1 MAFSLEARRYL
12 AVYGEWKK
20 QADDAKYARRA
31 TECMRETEPFSVS
44 IQLADENLGRRPARF
59 VADANM
65 ARLDHLRAKYDP
77 FLSCRYESL
86 IQMAIRSVSILR
98 FLAEMSC

>member
-77 FLSCRYESL
+77 QGLFNSWAGRLEQSPDLKRGV
-86 IQMAIRSVSILR
+86 AND
-98 FLAEMSC
+98 